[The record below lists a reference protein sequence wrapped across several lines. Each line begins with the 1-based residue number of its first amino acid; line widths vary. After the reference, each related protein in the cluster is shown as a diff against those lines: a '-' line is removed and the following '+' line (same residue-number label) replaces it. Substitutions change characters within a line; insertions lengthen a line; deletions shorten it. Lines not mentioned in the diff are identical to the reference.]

1 MDSSKLNL
9 ISLIPAR
16 AGSKRI
22 PGKNTIEFQGQSLIE
37 WSIKFSTFSKAI
49 SKTLISTDDQKI
61 KKICKNYDV
70 EVHNRSKD
78 LSQDKSA
85 TFDVIKEIYF
95 NYLEIKPDVIILL
108 QPTSP
113 LREKNLLKKALDQ
126 IESGKNW
133 STIIEV
139 FPIQYFTGHIKNG
152 FWISDFA
159 EDTRSQEISPNSQIR

>member
-61 KKICKNYDV
+61 KKFVKTMMLRCN
-70 EVHNRSKD
+70 NRSKD

-95 NYLEIKPDVIILL
+95 NYLEIKPTL
-108 QPTSP
+108 
-113 LREKNLLKKALDQ
+113 
-126 IESGKNW
+126 
-133 STIIEV
+133 
-139 FPIQYFTGHIKNG
+139 
-152 FWISDFA
+152 
-159 EDTRSQEISPNSQIR
+159 

>member
-95 NYLEIKPDVIILL
+95 NYFNKKSYSILCC
-108 QPTSP
+108 
-113 LREKNLLKKALDQ
+113 
-126 IESGKNW
+126 
-133 STIIEV
+133 
-139 FPIQYFTGHIKNG
+139 
-152 FWISDFA
+152 
-159 EDTRSQEISPNSQIR
+159 